1 MTFLGWFSETDLRG
15 GGTPPEGGFRTPG
28 GVVLG
33 WFWGGFR
40 HFKTTSTEILGWHLN
55 HKVDSIGAYTSPAS
69 RPSTTADP
77 KPDPV
82 TSWLACGK

>member
-1 MTFLGWFSETDLRG
+1 MTFLDGFSETDLRG

-55 HKVDSIGAYTSPAS
+55 PK
-69 RPSTTADP
+69 STQSEPTRVLP
-77 KPDPV
+77 HVHPR
-82 TSWLACGK
+82 LRIRNRIR